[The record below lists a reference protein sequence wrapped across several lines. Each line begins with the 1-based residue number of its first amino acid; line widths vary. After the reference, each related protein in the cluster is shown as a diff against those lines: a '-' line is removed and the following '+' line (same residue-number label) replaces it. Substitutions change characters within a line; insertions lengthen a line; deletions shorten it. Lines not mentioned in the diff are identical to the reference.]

1 MHDRP
6 LWTGNIYP
14 NLGITAFESTWKN
27 LRQRELCFP
36 VCCDNECEA
45 IITGGEA
52 TDPRYLYDFGI
63 NFNEA
68 ITTQYGDGEL
78 YTGTIKD
85 GMLCLQLIYED
96 DDCEETATEWSSAC
110 EL

>member
-1 MHDRP
+1 ME
-6 LWTGNIYP
+6 T
-14 NLGITAFESTWKN
+14 LGTDVNFESTWKN

-36 VCCDNECEA
+36 VCCDNEA
-45 IITGGEA
+45 KVIITGGVA

-85 GMLCLQLIYED
+85 GMLCLQLIFED
-96 DDCEETATEWSSAC
+96 LDCEESATEWSSAD